1 MKPLPSTS
9 TSTNI
14 STSPNTKYVPGRS
27 IAEISEQYNIPAD
40 TIIKLGS
47 NENPLGPAPAA
58 VRAIIE
64 HANEVSIYPDSDASG
79 LCDALSG
86 YTGYPGANIVASAG
100 MDGVIDTLMRMLM
113 PGIAIIP
120 VPTFSYYA
128 ISARTHHGTPVFVP
142 RDENFGFDP
151 QAILSQ
157 ATDETRVIFL
167 CSPNNPGGNLV
178 SESDL
183 RTILAGCGDYC
194 SDSDGYGAVVFLD
207 EAYVEF
213 ARTSMIHLVREYDNL
228 VVGRTLSKAFG
239 LAGLRVGYAVMPE
252 RMRDEYLGYA
262 TPFSVSSLASAAG
275 IAALGDDAHLK
286 QSIKLVRDGR
296 KMLMDIPFKVY
307 PSEANFVLVDV
318 SPHRSGD
325 VCELLARK
333 GIMRDCSSFRGAGDA
348 LVRVSVGTP
357 EQNERVVEAFSEFKS
372 RNVAT
377 L

>member
-1 MKPLPSTS
+1 MKPLQ
-9 TSTNI
+9 

-40 TIIKLGS
+40 AIIKLGS

-79 LCDALSG
+79 LCDALSE
-86 YTGYPGANIVASAG
+86 YTSYPGAIVASAG

-113 PGIAIIP
+113 PGEAIIP

-128 ISARTHHGTPVFVP
+128 ISARTHHGTPVFVS

-151 QAILSQ
+151 QAILSRVN
-157 ATDETRVIFL
+157 DETRIIFL
-167 CSPNNPGGNLV
+167 CSPNNPSGNLV

-183 RTILAGCGDYC
+183 RTILDGC
-194 SDSDGYGAVVFLD
+194 GAVVFLD

-213 ARTSMIHLVREYDNL
+213 SERSMIHLAGEYDNL

-252 RMRDEYLGYA
+252 QMRDEYQGYA

-275 IAALGDDAHLK
+275 IAALGDDAHLE
-286 QSIKLVRDGR
+286 QSVKLVRDGR
-296 KMLMDIPFKVY
+296 EVLMELPFKVY

-325 VCELLARK
+325 VCDLLARK
-333 GIMRDCSSFRGAGDA
+333 GIIVRDCSSFRGAGDA

-372 RNVAT
+372 RNE
-377 L
+377 

>member
-1 MKPLPSTS
+1 MKPLQ
-9 TSTNI
+9 
-14 STSPNTKYVPGRS
+14 STSPTAKYVPGRS
-27 IAEISEQYNIPAD
+27 IAEISEQYNIPVDA
-40 TIIKLGS
+40 IIKLGS

-64 HANEVSIYPDSDASG
+64 HASKVSIYPDSDASG
-79 LCDALSG
+79 ICDALSG
-86 YTGYPGANIVASAG
+86 YTGYPVANIVASAG

-113 PGIAIIP
+113 PGEAIIP

-128 ISARTHHGTPVFVP
+128 ITARTHHGTPVFVP
-142 RDENFGFDP
+142 RDENFDFDP
-151 QAILSQ
+151 QAIVSQ
-157 ATDETRVIFL
+157 VTDETRAIFL
-167 CSPNNPGGNLV
+167 CSPNNPSGNLV
-178 SESDL
+178 SEADL
-183 RTILAGCGDYC
+183 RTILEGCGDC
-194 SDSDGYGAVVFLD
+194 DAVVFLD

-213 ARTSMIHLVREYDNL
+213 SERSMIRLVREYDNL

-262 TPFSVSSLASAAG
+262 TPFSVSSLAAAAG
-275 IAALGDDAHLK
+275 IAALGDDAHLE
-286 QSIKLVRDGR
+286 QSVKLVRDGR
-296 KMLMDIPFKVY
+296 SALMEIPFRVY

-318 SPHRSGD
+318 SPHRSGE

-333 GIMRDCSSFRGAGDA
+333 GIIVRDCSSFRDAGDA

-357 EQNERVVEAFSEFKS
+357 EQNERVVAAFLEFKS

>member
-9 TSTNI
+9 PNT
-14 STSPNTKYVPGRS
+14 NTKYVPGRS

-40 TIIKLGS
+40 AIIKLGS

-113 PGIAIIP
+113 PGEAIIP

-128 ISARTHHGTPVFVP
+128 ISARTHHGTPVFVS

-151 QAILSQ
+151 QAIVSQ
-157 ATDETRVIFL
+157 VTDETRAIFL
-167 CSPNNPGGNLV
+167 CSPNNPSGNPV
-178 SESDL
+178 PESDL
-183 RTILAGCGDYC
+183 RTILEGCGDC
-194 SDSDGYGAVVFLD
+194 NGCDGCGVVVFLD

-213 ARTSMIHLVREYDNL
+213 SERSMIHLVRDYDNL

-252 RMRDEYLGYA
+252 QMRDEYLGYA
-262 TPFSVSSLASAAG
+262 TPFSVSSLAAEAG

-286 QSIKLVRDGR
+286 RSVKLVRDGR
-296 KMLMDIPFKVY
+296 RTLMEIPFKVY

-318 SPHRSGD
+318 SPHRSGE
-325 VCELLARK
+325 VCDLLARK
-333 GIMRDCSSFRGAGDA
+333 GIIVRDCSSFRGAGDA

-357 EQNERVVEAFSEFKS
+357 EQNERVVEAFLEFKS
-372 RNVAT
+372 RNE
-377 L
+377 